1 MKAVITGDIIN
12 STSIALDQRAA
23 LLQCLETIL
32 TELRCL
38 SPLEYEIFRGD
49 SFQIV
54 VEKAES
60 ALQIAILIRAGLR
73 HNISQNSHTV
83 WDARLAIGVGGI
95 DFVTNNI
102 VTSDGEAFQY
112 SGRAFDELGKNNLV
126 IKTRW
131 ENMNEELKV
140 STLFADE
147 IISNWT
153 PAQANVVYQSLALK
167 KTQKEIASQQQQ
179 SAQNISKLS
188 VLAKEKLIRAYINRY
203 QNLIIHNQ

>member
-12 STSIALDQRAA
+12 STSIALNQRAA

-32 TELRCL
+32 NELRCL

-73 HNISQNSHTV
+73 HNISQYSHTI
-83 WDARLAIGVGGI
+83 WDARLAVGVGDI
-95 DFVTNNI
+95 DFVTNHI

-112 SGRAFDELGKNNLV
+112 SGRAFDELGKNNLI

-131 ENMNEELKV
+131 ENINEELKV

-153 PAQANVVYQSLALK
+153 PAQAYVVYQSLALK

-188 VLAKEKLIRAYINRY
+188 ILAKEKLIRTYINRY
-203 QNLIIHNQ
+203 QNLIILNQ

>member
-1 MKAVITGDIIN
+1 MKAVITGDIIH
-12 STSIALDQRAA
+12 STSIAIEQRAA
-23 LLQCLETIL
+23 LLQCLEAIL
-32 TELRCL
+32 AELRLL
-38 SPLEYEIFRGD
+38 SPLKYEIFRGD

-54 VEKAES
+54 VENAES

-73 HNISQNSHTV
+73 RSTPKTSNTI
-83 WDARLAIGVGGI
+83 WDARLAIGTGNI
-95 DFVTNNI
+95 DFVANRI
-102 VTSDGEAFQY
+102 VTSDGEAFQN
-112 SGRAFDELGKNNLV
+112 SGRAFDNLGKNNLV

-131 ENMNEELKV
+131 ENINEELKV
-140 STLFADE
+140 STLFADD

-153 PAQANVVYQSLALK
+153 SAQAYVVYQSLAFE

-203 QNLIIHNQ
+203 QNLIILNQ